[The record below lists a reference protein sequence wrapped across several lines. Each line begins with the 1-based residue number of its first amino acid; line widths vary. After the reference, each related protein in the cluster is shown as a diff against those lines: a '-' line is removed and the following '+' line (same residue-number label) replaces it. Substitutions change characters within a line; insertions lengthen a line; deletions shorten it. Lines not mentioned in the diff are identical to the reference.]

1 MKKPREMNPV
11 QQELSYL
18 DSSDDFRNGKIG
30 LQWQWMGNAQ
40 GAAADAGKTL
50 YTPIAEGGIS
60 LGALNLSGEEDPV
73 IWHSCNVLTQKL
85 VLPEWACEVRM
96 RTDGLLAGNRAG
108 ITMMGGQYAALYARK
123 NADGGMEIV
132 YAESEG
138 SDKDKSEKIL
148 SVVPLAEAGTNE
160 NGKAHEITF
169 RMIFVR
175 RSLADVTDEG
185 KVVLKKDPSEAEDL
199 FFANA
204 EAEKP
209 ELFIFWSADGEHFR
223 DSGCRYTPSDHTWV
237 GAKIGLFALAEKQ
250 AEEGRA
256 DFLSVRTEKI

>member
-1 MKKPREMNPV
+1 
-11 QQELSYL
+11 
-18 DSSDDFRNGKIG
+18 
-30 LQWQWMGNAQ
+30 
-40 GAAADAGKTL
+40 
-50 YTPIAEGGIS
+50 
-60 LGALNLSGEEDPV
+60 
-73 IWHSCNVLTQKL
+73 
-85 VLPEWACEVRM
+85 
-96 RTDGLLAGNRAG
+96 
-108 ITMMGGQYAALYARK
+108 MMGGQYAALYARK

-148 SVVPLAEAGTNE
+148 SVVPLTEAGTNE
-160 NGKAHEITF
+160 AGKDHEINF

-185 KVVLKKDPSEAEDL
+185 KVVFKTDPSEAEDL

-237 GAKIGLFALAEKQ
+237 GAKIGEHFRDSGCRYTPSDHTWVGAKIGLFALAEKQ
-250 AEEGRA
+250 AKEGRA

>member
-1 MKKPREMNPV
+1 
-11 QQELSYL
+11 
-18 DSSDDFRNGKIG
+18 
-30 LQWQWMGNAQ
+30 
-40 GAAADAGKTL
+40 
-50 YTPIAEGGIS
+50 
-60 LGALNLSGEEDPV
+60 
-73 IWHSCNVLTQKL
+73 
-85 VLPEWACEVRM
+85 
-96 RTDGLLAGNRAG
+96 
-108 ITMMGGQYAALYARK
+108 MMGGQYAALYARK

-132 YAESEG
+132 YVESEG

-237 GAKIGLFALAEKQ
+237 GAKIGLFALA
-250 AEEGRA
+250 ALA
-256 DFLSVRTEKI
+256 AMATAAWSSLLSQVNFIGVASRSHRKKDRSYI

>member
-1 MKKPREMNPV
+1 MPEALILPFGRNSMMRSAVVESSAV
-11 QQELSYL
+11 QDNESAYGYIH
-18 DSSDDFRNGKIG
+18 N
-30 LQWQWMGNAQ
+30 
-40 GAAADAGKTL
+40 
-50 YTPIAEGGIS
+50 Y
-60 LGALNLSGEEDPV
+60 
-73 IWHSCNVLTQKL
+73 
-85 VLPEWACEVRM
+85 
-96 RTDGLLAGNRAG
+96 LAGDD
-108 ITMMGGQYAALYARK
+108 IVTKLPPW
-123 NADGGMEIV
+123 GMV
-132 YAESEG
+132 RYG
-138 SDKDKSEKIL
+138 KD
-148 SVVPLAEAGTNE
+148 
-160 NGKAHEITF
+160 HEITF

-185 KVVLKKDPSEAEDL
+185 KVVFKTDPSEAEDL

-250 AEEGRA
+250 AKEGRA